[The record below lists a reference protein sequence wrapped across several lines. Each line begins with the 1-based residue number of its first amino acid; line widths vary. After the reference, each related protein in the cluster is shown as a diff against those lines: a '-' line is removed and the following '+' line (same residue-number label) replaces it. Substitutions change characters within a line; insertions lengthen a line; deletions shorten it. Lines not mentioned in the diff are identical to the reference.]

1 MGGPRKSLQ
10 RKLRR
15 FGRAKRGAA
24 AVEFALVVLPFFLLM
39 FGMAEIS
46 MIGFAQTSLNNA
58 VSETSRQIRTGQ
70 AQMGGVSA
78 GEIRDMLCDE
88 LNMFIVM
95 ECDGRLYLDVNRF
108 DSFVTAGATAEP
120 IQDGEFQD
128 PGFGY
133 VPGAPSDIVVV
144 RAYYRWQ
151 VITPMFQS
159 VFANVANGERILIS
173 TMMFRNEPYQ

>member
-1 MGGPRKSLQ
+1 MGAPRKSLK
-10 RKLRR
+10 RTLRR

-70 AQMGGVSA
+70 AQMGGLGAS
-78 GEIRDMLCDE
+78 EIREMLCEE
-88 LNMFIVM
+88 LNAFIVM
-95 ECDGRLYLDVNRF
+95 ECEGNLYLDVKRF
-108 DSFVTAGATAEP
+108 DSFVTAGATADP
-120 IQDGEFQD
+120 IQNGQFTD

-133 VPGAPSDIVVV
+133 SPGAPSDIVVV
-144 RAYYRWQ
+144 RAYYRWE
-151 VITPMFQS
+151 VITPMFQP
-159 VFANVANGERILIS
+159 VFSNVANGERVLVS